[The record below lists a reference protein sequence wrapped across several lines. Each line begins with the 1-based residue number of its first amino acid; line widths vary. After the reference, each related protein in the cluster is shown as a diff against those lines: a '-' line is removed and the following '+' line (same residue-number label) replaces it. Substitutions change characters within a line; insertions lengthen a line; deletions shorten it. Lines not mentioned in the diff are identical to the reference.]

1 MPGYRRAYKT
11 AKRVYPLI
19 IAAYHRWDQLS
30 EEEKARYK
38 AQAQRY
44 SRQAW
49 AVTVR
54 AVASAQE
61 QLPRREEPSRGAR
74 NARRKKRR

>member
-1 MPGYRRAYKT
+1 MPGYRRAYKS
-11 AKRVYPLI
+11 AKRLYPLI

-54 AVASAQE
+54 AVAVAQE
-61 QLPRREEPSRGAR
+61 QLPHRDESGGTTRGGK
-74 NARRKKRR
+74 KKRR

>member
-19 IAAYHRWDQLS
+19 LAAYHRWDQLS

-44 SRQAW
+44 SKQAW
-49 AVTVR
+49 AYTMKT
-54 AVASAQE
+54 VASAQE
-61 QLPRREEPSRGAR
+61 QLPRREKPGGGRP
-74 NARRKKRR
+74 KKRR